1 MCVYVYIYIYIRIY
15 FPLSLSLLSLSLSLT
30 PAHSHSHP
38 HSHSHRHSPSHSLS
52 LSLSPWLSMFLCFL
66 HVCLQAV
73 ILITSDSVANLAP
86 PPRAPLH
93 APFTSHP
100 LESHPPIRGKSRV
113 RDLRQGCASHG
124 RSSRRQR
131 CSRGLSMH
139 ACIWMGG
146 CALCY
151 CYWPP
156 CGATATGQ

>member
-1 MCVYVYIYIYIRIY
+1 MCVYIYIYTYI
-15 FPLSLSLLSLSLSLT
+15 FPSLSLSIDS
-30 PAHSHSHP
+30 HSHSLSLP
-38 HSHSHRHSPSHSLS
+38 ITLTLTLTLTVTLPLTLSLS

-100 LESHPPIRGKSRV
+100 LSPIHPSGGRSRV

-146 CALCY
+146 CARCY
-151 CYWPP
+151 CY
-156 CGATATGQ
+156 

>member
-1 MCVYVYIYIYIRIY
+1 MCIYIYIYVY
-15 FPLSLSLLSLSLSLT
+15 LSLSLSRLSLSLSLT
-30 PAHSHSHP
+30 PDHSHP

-100 LESHPPIRGKSRV
+100 LVSHPPIRGKV
-113 RDLRQGCASHG
+113 T
-124 RSSRRQR
+124 
-131 CSRGLSMH
+131 CS
-139 ACIWMGG
+139 
-146 CALCY
+146 
-151 CYWPP
+151 
-156 CGATATGQ
+156 